1 MVVRFGLKRNVE
13 LVVEPNQAS
22 IIDEGAVYP
31 RSIDLVRRS
40 SQELIQQTIDLLN
53 DFAGFVR
60 DINRGAEGFVGAMF
74 APRLSDGLDL
84 GVGWVA
90 PDSCEVCAHCLHL
103 DQVQAQ
109 STTIGYRL
117 QIIIGY
123 IDDSENLGSRSS
135 WLNFDEAS
143 SE

>member
-1 MVVRFGLKRNVE
+1 
-13 LVVEPNQAS
+13 
-22 IIDEGAVYP
+22 
-31 RSIDLVRRS
+31 
-40 SQELIQQTIDLLN
+40 
-53 DFAGFVR
+53 
-60 DINRGAEGFVGAMF
+60 
-74 APRLSDGLDL
+74 
-84 GVGWVA
+84 
-90 PDSCEVCAHCLHL
+90 LHL

-123 IDDSENLGSRSS
+123 IDDSEDLGSRSS